1 MSRVPPLVV
10 RLQVLTSIDYAKGNT
25 IRDRIKAVSQQTFA
39 NQTTG
44 QQYKFTW
51 RTIETWLCRYN
62 KHGVTTLDKKSRSDK
77 NTQRKILIPELA
89 EAINEVL
96 PFLSLNKVGKIPKST
111 LYRCLLEKN
120 YFTRQ
125 QLAPTSFYR
134 FIRENDLLATETTEK
149 LRTSFAM
156 QHANELWQADTMYGP
171 SIQQSDGKWKKT
183 FLIAFIDDASRLI
196 THAEFFYRDNTDN
209 MVDAF
214 RTALYKRGKPERLYF
229 DNGANYTSKE
239 ILQACVRLNIRLS
252 HAPVRDGAAKGKI
265 ERFFRGFRDRFLVM
279 HTGFNS
285 LENLNKLTQ
294 EWIENQYN
302 TQPHSGIQMKPL
314 DRFTLDHSRIV
325 YLSNDDFAEEVFF
338 VEVDRKVSKV
348 NVFSINNQKY
358 ECPVDLRG
366 KTIQIRYGR
375 TQCDRFIVYF
385 KEQRMGQATLL
396 NLYFNAQQKRSTN

>member
-1 MSRVPPLVV
+1 MLPTARIRAIVIHRVKRVHL
-10 RLQVLTSIDYAKGNT
+10 IDT
-25 IRDRIKAVSQQTFA
+25 RQ
-39 NQTTG
+39 
-44 QQYKFTW
+44 
-51 RTIETWLCRYN
+51 
-62 KHGVTTLDKKSRSDK
+62 RS
-77 NTQRKILIPELA
+77 T

-229 DNGANYTSKE
+229 AYTD
-239 ILQACVRLNIRLS
+239 V
-252 HAPVRDGAAKGKI
+252 GKGREQ
-265 ERFFRGFRDRFLVM
+265 ER
-279 HTGFNS
+279 
-285 LENLNKLTQ
+285 KL
-294 EWIENQYN
+294 
-302 TQPHSGIQMKPL
+302 
-314 DRFTLDHSRIV
+314 
-325 YLSNDDFAEEVFF
+325 
-338 VEVDRKVSKV
+338 
-348 NVFSINNQKY
+348 
-358 ECPVDLRG
+358 
-366 KTIQIRYGR
+366 
-375 TQCDRFIVYF
+375 
-385 KEQRMGQATLL
+385 
-396 NLYFNAQQKRSTN
+396 